1 MIKKGLYKD
10 GKVHTNERVVHALNG
25 GNWENGWSG
34 TKSFGGYTVYEVER
48 TMDWWPK
55 ANQEVEF
62 NLIDGKAVIK
72 SLGKIFS
79 NDDADGY
86 CRSF

>member
-1 MIKKGLYKD
+1 MVKKGINKD
-10 GKVHTNERVVHALNG
+10 GKIHTNERVVHALNG
-25 GNWENGWSG
+25 DPYNGWSG
-34 TKSFGGYTVYEVER
+34 TKSFGGHTVYEVER

-62 NLIDGKAVIK
+62 YLMEGKAIIK
-72 SLGKIFS
+72 SLGNILS
-79 NDDADGY
+79 NDEADIY